1 MHDYPIIIFAAL
13 LAYVFGLFSK
23 LAERSPITGPMVYVA
38 VGILAGPLGFGWLK
52 VSVNTE
58 LVRVMAEI
66 TLVLILFIDAS
77 LIDLP
82 ALIRTRRLPLRLLLI
97 GLPLTM
103 GLGHSAGLAAVSR
116 PVHLAAGPDRPD
128 PFAHRCR
135 PGPGGRQESDRAGT
149 DPAGH
154 QRGKRPE

>member
-23 LAERSPITGPMVYVA
+23 LSEHSPITGPMVFVA

-66 TLVLILFIDAS
+66 ALVLILFIDAS
-77 LIDLP
+77 LINLP
-82 ALIRTRRLPLRLLLI
+82 ALIRTPGDRLHPLPAHRGWKAGHSRTGICAFDYRPDRTAECPGPRGDRRSAGRRLRTI
-97 GLPLTM
+97 
-103 GLGHSAGLAAVSR
+103 SFEKKQ
-116 PVHLAAGPDRPD
+116 AAGY
-128 PFAHRCR
+128 
-135 PGPGGRQESDRAGT
+135 
-149 DPAGH
+149 
-154 QRGKRPE
+154 